1 MAHFCF
7 QKASI
12 SETELDNLLSLIN
25 MDIAVHKAI
34 IAGHKSNTIMATKF
48 REPRF
53 VFVKKTP
60 NKKSSNIPT
69 GTDGI
74 GDAPNI
80 NTEIEA
86 LESNLKR
93 LEYESRRK
101 EDYYKKELDSFA
113 ATVPGAICIQ
123 PTSLH

>member
-1 MAHFCF
+1 MLYF
-7 QKASI
+7 QKSSI

-60 NKKSSNIPT
+60 NRKTSNIQTGAEAVGDTPT
-69 GTDGI
+69 
-74 GDAPNI
+74 I
-80 NTEIEA
+80 NTEIAA

-101 EDYYKKELDSFA
+101 EENYRKELDSFA

-123 PTSLH
+123 PTLLR